1 MKKTGIGF
9 TLVFCILLTSCS
21 LPKEM
26 IGPIFQPVDTILQ
39 GHGLVYFYKPWNFY
53 TRSVEIKE
61 GETKV
66 ATLCNE
72 TYYPLFQPVGEVT
85 FWTRGEFKSTV
96 TLNIEEGEEYYVY
109 IYMLPGFLTPNP
121 RLKIVT
127 NEIGEK
133 EIVKCKLGCPKWPE
147 VQKELDKEN
156 DKNDNSTKNIEKPK
170 IAAVVKVKEINS
182 DASSLLEKDKE
193 PIKLVM
199 VDNRKYKKVTG
210 NYGEYIDN
218 SIERVENAFNS
229 ELRKNG
235 YYIDRKAQIDF
246 VVEIKQIDVNL
257 AGGLG
262 MPIIADISLFIKINK
277 NNSTLVEKSLSEKFS
292 KFIIQHNPSTSET
305 EEAFQVCLDKIV
317 KKAVEDPELIAGMYK
332 P

>member
-1 MKKTGIGF
+1 MHDFQYVKRK
-9 TLVFCILLTSCS
+9 S
-21 LPKEM
+21 L
-26 IGPIFQPVDTILQ
+26 
-39 GHGLVYFYKPWNFY
+39 
-53 TRSVEIKE
+53 
-61 GETKV
+61 
-66 ATLCNE
+66 
-72 TYYPLFQPVGEVT
+72 
-85 FWTRGEFKSTV
+85 
-96 TLNIEEGEEYYVY
+96 
-109 IYMLPGFLTPNP
+109 
-121 RLKIVT
+121 
-127 NEIGEK
+127 
-133 EIVKCKLGCPKWPE
+133 KC
-147 VQKELDKEN
+147 V
-156 DKNDNSTKNIEKPK
+156 
-170 IAAVVKVKEINS
+170 
-182 DASSLLEKDKE
+182 
-193 PIKLVM
+193 
-199 VDNRKYKKVTG
+199 
-210 NYGEYIDN
+210 
-218 SIERVENAFNS
+218 NS